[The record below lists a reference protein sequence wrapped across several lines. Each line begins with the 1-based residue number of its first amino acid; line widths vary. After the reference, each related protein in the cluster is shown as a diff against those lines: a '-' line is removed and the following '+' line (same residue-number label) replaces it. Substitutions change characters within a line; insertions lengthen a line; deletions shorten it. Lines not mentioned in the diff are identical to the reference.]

1 MWVGVP
7 EGGGSGRAGGWLLL
21 LLLLLLLASRADSEK
36 NKFYHMQTLCKNH
49 FLQQQYRKTDGAVLR
64 SQNEPNLECV
74 LTFQTHTIL
83 QRFMLRFD
91 LLQLDCNDHLY
102 IYDGAHAVGSY
113 KSDLSCRNTKQS
125 VGAVFTR
132 TNFVTLKYVTD
143 AWGTENNG
151 FKLIITAI
159 KDPKHAC
166 KDFTCKVQE
175 FCISPDLL
183 CDDVNHCGDNSDE
196 AGSDKCPPGHEMGTI
211 LGLGMPIFLV
221 LTVGLIL
228 IVCISCVGCIFC
240 VCRRLRGSN
249 RRPQAQ
255 QANSDYPL
263 TQTHGSNGAGGA
275 YSNTT
280 LAAQYSGVSAT
291 LPRSQQQMGSNYYA
305 TAATMARP
313 LHHHQEGPRV
323 SFLPSGNLPLPVA
336 HGYNNSSE
344 SWDNPTTC
352 PDASERPDQT
362 ENCHPTKRM
371 NGSSRRRRG

>member
-255 QANSDYPL
+255 QANSDYPYARVERGRRRL
-263 TQTHGSNGAGGA
+263 QQHHPGGA
-275 YSNTT
+275 IFGRFGHPS
-280 LAAQYSGVSAT
+280 AFSAT
-291 LPRSQQQMGSNYYA
+291 DGLQLLRDGGHHGEAASPPPGG
-305 TAATMARP
+305 TASFIPAVGKPASP
-313 LHHHQEGPRV
+313 CGPRV
-323 SFLPSGNLPLPVA
+323 QQQQRILGQPHHLPGRVRAAGSDGELPSNQKDEWFV
-336 HGYNNSSE
+336 
-344 SWDNPTTC
+344 
-352 PDASERPDQT
+352 
-362 ENCHPTKRM
+362 
-371 NGSSRRRRG
+371 